1 MQLYVPGARLSRTF
15 GVPSGRGLG
24 EPSPVHWIVAEVG
37 FPGASDSKLTVTLD
51 SGVSLNEI
59 VSSFPLPH
67 VAALST
73 VTLCVVVSS
82 ILYPLGALVSLTL

>member
-59 VSSFPLPH
+59 VSSSRFH
-67 VAALST
+67 T
-73 VTLCVVVSS
+73 WRRCQR
-82 ILYPLGALVSLTL
+82 